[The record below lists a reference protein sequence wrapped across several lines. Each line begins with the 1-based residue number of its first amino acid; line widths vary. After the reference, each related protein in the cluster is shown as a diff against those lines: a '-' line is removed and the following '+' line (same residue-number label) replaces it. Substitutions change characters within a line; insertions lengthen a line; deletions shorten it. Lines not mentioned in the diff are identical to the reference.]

1 MILISP
7 SKNLSVEREDYKLQL
22 SSPIFKKK
30 ARLVTKYLKSLK
42 PNQVKEM
49 MNISDKLVD
58 INIKRFAD
66 FDSIN
71 NVKKPAIFLFT
82 GGTYSGLSAKSYD
95 SQTLHYAQK
104 KLRILSGLYGV
115 LRPLDEIQPYRLEMG
130 TDTKNLI
137 GKNLYDFWETEL
149 TNFLNNE
156 INSSNSKILFN
167 LASKEYFSVINKN
180 KINIPII
187 NFDFK
192 TRSGSIYKNIGMQI
206 KKMRGSMAKYIIQN
220 KIESLEELKNFSFN
234 NFKFEK
240 LISDTNT
247 FLFSSS

>member
-82 GGTYSGLSAKSYD
+82 GGTYSGLSAKSYN

-104 KLRILSGLYGV
+104 KLRIL
-115 LRPLDEIQPYRLEMG
+115 
-130 TDTKNLI
+130 
-137 GKNLYDFWETEL
+137 F
-149 TNFLNNE
+149 
-156 INSSNSKILFN
+156 
-167 LASKEYFSVINKN
+167 
-180 KINIPII
+180 
-187 NFDFK
+187 
-192 TRSGSIYKNIGMQI
+192 
-206 KKMRGSMAKYIIQN
+206 
-220 KIESLEELKNFSFN
+220 SLEK
-234 NFKFEK
+234 K
-240 LISDTNT
+240 
-247 FLFSSS
+247 